1 MFIDPIY
8 KLLNNFK
15 SFRKYQQRI
24 NLDLLSGIANCLLHD
39 TIFEI
44 VKGLKEIQDVTE
56 KHLFQTRLQLL
67 ETHRGKF
74 CILFC
79 EHNP

>member
-1 MFIDPIY
+1 MIINVVLFVY
-8 KLLNNFK
+8 N
-15 SFRKYQQRI
+15 RKYQQRI

-67 ETHRGKF
+67 ETHRGLF
-74 CILFC
+74 FILYC
-79 EHNP
+79 SSPRLC